1 MSDQRKRRQWKSSEK
16 MRIVLAGLEPG
27 VEISELC
34 RREGIQPTQYYNWKS
49 QLVSSAESVFG
60 DRKKA
65 KAEQREQARHDQ
77 ELRRKDGVIAEITA
91 ENLELKKTLSG

>member
-1 MSDQRKRRQWKSSEK
+1 MSEKRKRKKWSASEK

-49 QLVSSAESVFG
+49 QLVSSAQSVFG
-60 DRKKA
+60 DKRRTKAEERDQQRQQDELRKKDA
-65 KAEQREQARHDQ
+65 I
-77 ELRRKDGVIAEITA
+77 IAEILA
-91 ENLELKKTLSG
+91 ENLDLKKTL

>member
-1 MSDQRKRRQWKSSEK
+1 MSEKRKRKKWSASEK

-49 QLVSSAESVFG
+49 QLVSSAQSVFG
-60 DRKKA
+60 DKRRTKAEERDQQRQQDELRKKDA
-65 KAEQREQARHDQ
+65 I
-77 ELRRKDGVIAEITA
+77 IAEILA
-91 ENLELKKTLSG
+91 ENLELKKTR

>member
-1 MSDQRKRRQWKSSEK
+1 MSEKRTRRNWTASEK

-49 QLVSSAESVFG
+49 QLVSSADSVFG
-60 DRKKA
+60 DKRRSKAEEREQQRQQDELRKKDA
-65 KAEQREQARHDQ
+65 I
-77 ELRRKDGVIAEITA
+77 IAEILA
-91 ENLELKKTLSG
+91 ENLELKKTL